1 MAAKSR
7 PVKRKPAPDRAS
19 ILYAA
24 LALAEESGWAS
35 LGLSAL
41 AGLLRMP
48 LAELHDVYR
57 DTDAIADAWFARAT
71 RAMLAPHPEGFIQL
85 SPKQR
90 VAHLMLRWFDAL
102 APHRRVTAEMLA
114 AKMHPPHV
122 HHWGPL
128 VFNLSRL
135 IQLLRDAAGLCAG
148 GRRRQLEEI
157 GLTVLFLMA
166 LRVWCGD
173 DTQDQARTRRFI
185 GRYLNGAERL
195 MTRRCAND
203 REH

>member
-1 MAAKSR
+1 MVEKSR
-7 PVKRKPAPDRAS
+7 SAKHKPASDQDP
-19 ILYAA
+19 ILDAA

-41 AGLLRMP
+41 AALLRMP

-57 DTDAIADAWFARAT
+57 DTDAIADAWFTRAT
-71 RAMLAPHPEGFIQL
+71 RTMLAPHPEGFTL
-85 SPKQR
+85 LNPKQR
-90 VAHLMLRWFDAL
+90 VEHLMLRLFDAL
-102 APHRRVTAEMLA
+102 TPHRRVTAEMLA

-122 HHWGPL
+122 HHWGPM

-135 IQLLRDAAGLCAG
+135 IQLLRDAAGLRAG

-157 GLTVLFLMA
+157 GLTALFLMT

-173 DTQDQARTRRFI
+173 DTQDQARTRRFL
-185 GRYLNGAERL
+185 GRRLNSTERL
-195 MTRRCAND
+195 MVQLSANN
-203 REH
+203 REG

>member
-1 MAAKSR
+1 MVAKSR
-7 PVKRKPAPDRAS
+7 PIKRKPAPDRDP
-19 ILYAA
+19 ILDAA
-24 LALAEESGWAS
+24 LALAEESGWAN
-35 LGLSAL
+35 LGLSKL
-41 AGLLRMP
+41 ARQLGMP
-48 LAELHDVYR
+48 LTVLHDGYR

-71 RAMLAPHPEGFIQL
+71 DAMLAPHPEGFTQL

-90 VAHLMLRWFDAL
+90 IEHLILCWFDAL

-122 HHWGPL
+122 HHWGPM

-135 IQLLRDAAGLCAG
+135 IQLLRDAAGLRAG
-148 GRRRQLEEI
+148 GRRRQLGEI
-157 GLTVLFLMA
+157 GLTALFLMT

-195 MTRRCAND
+195 MTRCCAND